1 MAGIEFE
8 PSFNTD
14 ATPRIGAFAFAVHL
28 KCYELGLHVRFTG
41 DIIALSPPLIIEKYE
56 IDRIFNTLN
65 DAIKFVASQGQAV
78 FRLIIIL
85 KMNKLG
91 RLIAH

>member
-28 KCYELGLHVRFTG
+28 KCYELGLHLWFTG
-41 DIIALSPPLIIEKYE
+41 NIIALSPPLIIEKYE
-56 IDRIFNTLN
+56 IDLILIRLTMQLN
-65 DAIKFVASQGQAV
+65 LWQVKVALV
-78 FRLIIIL
+78 
-85 KMNKLG
+85 
-91 RLIAH
+91 